1 MLISEVTR
9 LSETWEVLNRQN
21 QNKVFDLAQY
31 DARLELAARD
41 RGRANQKYFASEREK
56 ETLVAQLTIADKMK
70 GVQKT
75 AIERQKEEAVAL
87 RARLADAELDLAKL
101 RAEVAKGEQA
111 VTEARRE
118 QTRSETR
125 LEGAEKAAQEVRVAS
140 LRQKALDPLKGKAD
154 LALLS

>member
-1 MLISEVTR
+1 M
-9 LSETWEVLNRQN
+9 NRQN

-70 GVQKT
+70 VVQKT

-101 RAEVAKGEQA
+101 RADVAKGEQA
-111 VTEARRE
+111 VLEAKRE

-125 LEGAEKAAQEVRVAS
+125 LEGAEKAAQEVCAAFV
-140 LRQKALDPLKGKAD
+140 RQKALHPAKRRADPVR
-154 LALLS
+154 LS